1 MRHHADAHSVDEAR
15 VLVAVVK
22 AHLAADRRNADA
34 VAVMADAGD
43 RASKQE
49 AALGAGQFAEPQR
62 VEQRDR
68 PCSHRDD
75 VADDAPDSGGRAFER
90 LDGAGVVVAFD
101 FERDRHPV
109 AHVDRTG
116 VLARPL
122 QDVRAFG
129 GEPAEQWL
137 GVLVGAVLAPHQAEH
152 HKLGVGGVATQ
163 KLRDALGLP
172 VGQAQLAV
180 AGEGLGPQRASTLIA
195 PISASNSTRPS
206 SDPTSGSHAHSGW
219 GIMPSTLPSRLAMPA
234 TRSCEPVGLVAS

>member
-1 MRHHADAHSVDEAR
+1 MRHHADAHRVDKAR

-22 AHLAADRRNADA
+22 AHFAADGRYADA
-34 VAVMADAGD
+34 VAVLADAGD
-43 RASKQE
+43 RASKQK
-49 AALGAGQFAEPQR
+49 AAPSAGQLAEPQR

-75 VADDAPDSGGRAFER
+75 VADDAPDSGRRAFER
-90 LDGAGVVVAFD
+90 LDGTGVVVAFD
-101 FERDRHPV
+101 LECDRHPV

-129 GEPAEQWL
+129 GKSAEQRL
-137 GVLVGAVLAPHQAEH
+137 GVFVGAVLAPHQAEH
-152 HKLGVGGVATQ
+152 HELGVGGVATQ
-163 KLRDALGLP
+163 KLRDAFGLP

-180 AGEGLGPQRASTLIA
+180 TGEGVGPQRAPTLIA
-195 PISASNSTRPS
+195 ATSASNSTRPS

-219 GIMPSTLPSRLAMPA
+219 GIMPNTLPSRLAMPA
-234 TRSCEPVGLVAS
+234 MRS